1 MSKSSR
7 KSRLEKPRPDFPLF
21 PHDPTNPQR
30 SRWAKKI
37 RGSLVY
43 FGKVLPDDP
52 QGEKALALW
61 LDQKDALLA
70 GRKPRAH
77 VEGLTVGDLCNLW
90 LEWKDA
96 RVRTGELSHRTLEQ
110 YKSLARI
117 IIETFGRERAADD
130 PGPED
135 FAKLRAVYAERWGPG
150 HLATGV
156 IITRSIWNWGYQD
169 GKLKAPQQFGAAF
182 SKPGAKAIRQQKLAA
197 GPRMF
202 TPEEVKAL
210 LAHASVNMRAM
221 LLLGV
226 QAGIGNTDLALAP
239 IDAADLETGWLN
251 LPRAKT
257 AIPRR
262 IPLWPETVAA
272 IRDVLAHRPTPKPGA
287 EHLLFVTAKHNSY
300 EGKRRGNP
308 IWQEFRKTAAA
319 AGVTGRT
326 FYDAR
331 RTFATVADGAKDP
344 AAVSA
349 IMGHAPKSG
358 DMAAVY
364 RQMVSDE
371 RLRAVVDVV
380 HDWWFG
386 TGATPDDS
394 DGGREPGDRDR
405 QDGRQGPSRASE
417 STAVQRAVVRC
428 LQAIEAAEGPDKAV
442 LASVWNA
449 SEIALALSGDT
460 WTVQRFLTTWGG
472 DDQDDQDERPKLRV
486 VG

>member
-1 MSKSSR
+1 MSR
-7 KSRLEKPRPDFPLF
+7 KSSKSKSRPSKPYDGFPLF
-21 PHDPTNPQR
+21 PHA
-30 SRWAKKI
+30 SGRWAKKV
-37 RGSLVY
+37 RGSFCY
-43 FGKVLPDDP
+43 FGKVSDDP
-52 QGEKALALW
+52 HGEAALQKW

-90 LEWKDA
+90 LDWKTG
-96 RVRTGELSHRTLEQ
+96 RVATGELSHRTLEQ

-117 IIETFGRERAADD
+117 IIEVFGRERAADD

-135 FAKLRAVYAERWGPG
+135 FQKLRDVYSKRWGPG
-150 HLATGV
+150 ALAVG
-156 IITRSIWNWGYQD
+156 IIVTRSIWNWAYTD

-182 SKPGAKAIRQQKLAA
+182 SKPGAKAMRQQKLAA

-202 TPEEVKAL
+202 DQEEIKSL
-210 LAHASVNMRAM
+210 LAHASVNMKAM

-239 IDAADLETGWLN
+239 IDAADLGTGWLT

-262 IPLWPETVAA
+262 IPLWPETIQA
-272 IRDVLAHRPTPKPGA
+272 IREVLAHRPTPKPGA
-287 EHLLFVTAKHNSY
+287 EHLLFVTSKGNSFI
-300 EGKRRGNP
+300 GQRRGNP
-308 IWQEFRKTAAA
+308 IWKEFQKAATA

-326 FYDAR
+326 YYDCR

-344 AAVSA
+344 VAVSA

-364 RQMVSDE
+364 RQRVDDD
-371 RLRAVVDVV
+371 RLQAVVDHV
-380 HDWWFG
+380 HGWLFG
-386 TGATPDDS
+386 QDD
-394 DGGREPGDRDR
+394 DGDRKPGDRHR
-405 QDGRQGPSRASE
+405 QHGQKGTQQAQDG
-417 STAVQRAVVRC
+417 TAIQKAVVKC
-428 LQAIEAAEGPDKAV
+428 LQAIEAANGPDKAV
-442 LASVWNA
+442 LQSVWNA

-460 WTVQRFLTTWGG
+460 YTVQRFLTTWGE
-472 DDQDDQDERPKLRV
+472 DDQEQRPALRV

>member
-37 RGSLVY
+37 RGHLHY
-43 FGKVLPDDP
+43 FGKVADDP

-135 FAKLRAVYAERWGPG
+135 FAKLRAVYAKRWGPG

-169 GKLKAPQQFGAAF
+169 GKLKAQQQFGAAF

-202 TPEEVKAL
+202 TPDEIHAL
-210 LAHASVNMRAM
+210 LKVASPNMRAM

-239 IDAADLETGWLN
+239 IDAADLGAGWLT

-262 IPLWPETVAA
+262 VPLWPETVAA
-272 IRDVLAHRPTPKPGA
+272 IRDVLAHRPTPKPDA

-308 IWQEFRKTAAA
+308 IWQEFRKAAAA

-344 AAVSA
+344 VAVSA

-364 RQMVSDE
+364 RQSIDDS
-371 RLRAVVDVV
+371 RLRAVVDHV
-380 HDWWFG
+380 HGWLFG
-386 TGATPDDS
+386 QDD
-394 DGGREPGDRDR
+394 DGDRKPGDRHR
-405 QDGRQGPSRASE
+405 QHGQKGTQQALDG
-417 STAVQRAVVRC
+417 TAIQKAVVKC
-428 LQAIEAAEGPDKAV
+428 LKAIEAASEADRRV
-442 LASVWNA
+442 LQSVWNS
-449 SEIALALSGDT
+449 SEIALALAGDT
-460 WTVQRFLTTWGG
+460 CTVKRFLSTWGE
-472 DDQDDQDERPKLRV
+472 DDQEQRPALRV